1 MGPAQNLMKNSKHQN
16 KSLKFSNFL
25 KMEEFGV
32 SKQSQDK
39 TPGNS
44 VKSQPSDLDLL
55 FCFECDE
62 TFASKSEEN
71 RHRCGGDPNVEVIG
85 IDDEGSI
92 DASSSNVEDK
102 KGVDHNFGDIFEE
115 ITGDLSENWHP
126 PKVYNSEETGPNI
139 LNISD
144 DNEADYEKK
153 SNLEDSFDET
163 TCHLTENSNEK
174 QISDG
179 KSTDNI
185 LSSKKDASIPTQNN
199 ETNSPKND
207 ENAENIPPRNE
218 DLPE

>member
-1 MGPAQNLMKNSKHQN
+1 MRNDQWLIFI
-16 KSLKFSNFL
+16 L
-25 KMEEFGV
+25 
-32 SKQSQDK
+32 
-39 TPGNS
+39 
-44 VKSQPSDLDLL
+44 
-55 FCFECDE
+55 
-62 TFASKSEEN
+62 
-71 RHRCGGDPNVEVIG
+71 
-85 IDDEGSI
+85 
-92 DASSSNVEDK
+92 
-102 KGVDHNFGDIFEE
+102 GVDHNFDDIFEE

-179 KSTDNI
+179 KSTDNV
-185 LSSKKDASIPTQNN
+185 LSSKKDESTPTHSN

-218 DLPE
+218 NLPEKAFKNKNLPEMKQKTKSNKMKKEKSAQNSDILSAAISESQIDMDISDISDTRREYDLPHGMYQYYSLSFITVLNF

>member
-1 MGPAQNLMKNSKHQN
+1 M
-16 KSLKFSNFL
+16 
-25 KMEEFGV
+25 
-32 SKQSQDK
+32 
-39 TPGNS
+39 
-44 VKSQPSDLDLL
+44 
-55 FCFECDE
+55 
-62 TFASKSEEN
+62 
-71 RHRCGGDPNVEVIG
+71 
-85 IDDEGSI
+85 
-92 DASSSNVEDK
+92 
-102 KGVDHNFGDIFEE
+102 
-115 ITGDLSENWHP
+115 SENWHP

-179 KSTDNI
+179 KSTDNV
-185 LSSKKDASIPTQNN
+185 LSSKKDESTPTHSN

-218 DLPE
+218 NSPEKASKIKKLPEMKQKSKSHKMKKEKSYQNSDILSAAISESQIDMDISDISDTRREYDLPHGMYHQFHYSFKLLTFSIFS

>member
-1 MGPAQNLMKNSKHQN
+1 M
-16 KSLKFSNFL
+16 
-25 KMEEFGV
+25 
-32 SKQSQDK
+32 
-39 TPGNS
+39 
-44 VKSQPSDLDLL
+44 
-55 FCFECDE
+55 
-62 TFASKSEEN
+62 
-71 RHRCGGDPNVEVIG
+71 
-85 IDDEGSI
+85 
-92 DASSSNVEDK
+92 
-102 KGVDHNFGDIFEE
+102 
-115 ITGDLSENWHP
+115 SENWHP

-179 KSTDNI
+179 KSTDNV
-185 LSSKKDASIPTQNN
+185 LSSKKDESTLTHSN

-218 DLPE
+218 NSPEKASKIKRLHEMKQKSKSHKMKKEKSYQNSDILSAAISESQIDMDISDISDTRREYGLPHGMYQYYSFSFISFKLFTFSIFSKSNLI